1 MKLKTHWRRLWRLLL
16 VVMLVALS
24 MPRIVRAQEPLPLD
38 SSEDPKSTIEID
50 FGFTAHSITQEIRD
64 SIEIAVMTDQSLL
77 PFDIYRFTLTK
88 FQTSGNWIHAVLIP
102 THIVESAWE
111 AEFKPGYIV
120 EILGHHHDTGEWIA
134 TVVGSQGFWAL
145 AARVPRD
152 FIDFSSSLTLDAAS
166 STTVNYLFPWTKGQI
181 WYLTQGWHSGNSL
194 DFQPTAPIGTS
205 NRVVLAASTGR
216 LICVCDDSYQSNLA
230 IVNDVE
236 TTTYV
241 HLDKGT
247 IIQDIIN
254 KDVVQGQFLGLLYN
268 GNQGGGGDYQYNTAC
283 GKGTAAHLH
292 ITFPQKAITIDN
304 HNANDLARSTPY
316 TSSNTRT
323 DNNGCPAPDE
333 GGVIL
338 YKNRDSDC
346 GYEIEGK
353 GYVRVPVG
361 ETYTLPDG
369 FHPYSLVVPPGYELT
384 TYMDNGQVY
393 SVFTNGNSNLTLP
406 VPPIRSV
413 RAIHCPATPSDPIA
427 AILYSEPN
435 YSCGGKT
442 AAEKGFQVIPQSS
455 PGDNPYLLPTSFGAS
470 SIRIAPG
477 LLATLYQRNGTD
489 YFENRI
495 ATRDSDDDSFAKDYF
510 SPSFWGER
518 TEIDNNAGAI
528 LVTGNPGLCPAISQS
543 VNAPFCHYNS
553 PPYVPLLTMPPDG
566 FVTPVGQHLAPTL
579 CWYGNSDPEG
589 DQLQFQVE
597 ISSDTTMVNKWI
609 NSTSSPVCYRP
620 SVLDRKYDTYQ
631 WRVRA
636 RDTWGA
642 MSDWTTA
649 WSFTIAPPNRPP
661 AIAFNTANG
670 DGFSNG
676 VINTRERNWT
686 FQGIA
691 NDPEGRLNR
700 IQWYCSGDDCGV
712 MQSQSGLSNWT
723 YMRHGLQGKNTV
735 FFRAYDAE
743 GFYSNSR
750 SLTLYIDLAAPAT
763 SISLNGEGNAANW
776 PDWFTGPVEVSLRAT
791 DNATGQARAGV
802 REIHYRVDGNAWQ
815 TRSGDG
821 TNFALNTDG
830 VHTVE
835 YYAVD
840 MVGNAESAR
849 VTTVRIDQTPPS
861 PPAGI
866 VEMNGAVHD
875 VWQRNYNTP
884 VFSWNP
890 STDATSGV
898 WGYQFYFGQDPNG
911 INFHTITA
919 DQPRQWMPQPN
930 GVRTGTYYLRGRT
943 RDVAGNW
950 SVWTNLF
957 TFRYDETPPENPTDV
972 THTTGI
978 TNTVWQ
984 RLTNNADFRWPIP
997 HDEGSGIQGYSV
1009 YWGPDEAGESAVF
1022 ITANAFTDPTPLCD
1036 TVAVCTGYLRL
1047 QSVDNV
1053 DNRANEWSTGFVLRY
1068 DNVPP
1073 VVDFTFNEGITTTD
1087 QTHITLN
1094 IDASDEGSGVQA
1106 MRVSPN
1112 GQDWLPWEEY
1122 LESRAWVLPGVSRM
1136 SWPVY
1141 VQVRD
1146 GVGLESTVVS
1156 HTIYL
1161 DVNREQPHSTN
1172 FRLFDHILSAGAGA
1186 YTSTIYSGR
1195 ATVGQIADSAIVTS
1209 TNFKVAWGYE
1219 AGSQALPL
1227 IVPGYDSYES
1237 MNGIFASGTG
1247 ATPSSSLN
1255 FRMLGTF
1262 SEIGL
1267 PADTTTLTSPQFTH
1281 QPGFL
1286 ATLPDL
1292 RVSQPPTQTYGPPPE
1307 PVPLACETPSIS
1319 INDGAAFTGQFSV
1332 TLSLCAPHAV
1342 EMQIRNTLTPTIA
1355 AWEPYT
1361 TTKTW
1366 MLTDTGPQTS
1376 ARFVYADFK
1385 TATGEVYKT
1394 YFDDIIYD
1402 SVVPSISLTLDL
1414 PLIDVT
1420 SPITPVYPI
1429 SELQGLATPPSAMW
1443 LTPRL
1448 SDATPL
1454 SATGAITLY
1463 VGSMDDN
1470 SGVVELQL
1478 SDNISFTNALWE
1490 PHAPIK
1496 SYTPPNGEGITTLY
1510 ARARDHA
1517 GNVSSVISAT
1527 FIYDVHGPMG
1537 GVDFSDYVAG
1547 PETVTETL
1555 HLMAWD
1561 DWSEVTDM
1569 RVSANPVF
1577 TDTSWAP
1584 YTYTL
1589 VVPFSSTM
1597 QSAVTMYAQYRDARG
1612 NTSTVYSD
1620 VLPIDI
1626 TPPVAYVDVPASNSL
1641 TRALTVFAYD
1651 DLSGIADI
1659 FISNDPLMEQD
1670 VVTLTYPFTIT
1681 WTFNESRIVFVQ
1693 AVDNAGNFSEP
1704 YPVYA
1709 REFENRVFLPV
1720 IFKQG

>member
-1 MKLKTHWRRLWRLLL
+1 MKLKTHWHRLWRLLL
-16 VVMLVALS
+16 VVIFVAPL
-24 MPRIVRAQEPLPLD
+24 MPGVVRAQAPPPV
-38 SSEDPKSTIEID
+38 SEDAFS
-50 FGFTAHSITQEIRD
+50 HQSSITNTET
-64 SIEIAVMTDQSLL
+64 AWG
-77 PFDIYRFTLTK
+77 TLTSLQANSVILEVPYVDQVFVQRTVK
-88 FQTSGNWIHAVLIP
+88 KDEPWKYCGPPSIAMVLSYLGIEQRDVFLDRNPTLEIVPSVYGPDGTDWTRARNYLRKYGVKVENTPRHPTFDQIKAQINAGYPVIMGTGSLGDGAAHQLVVVGYREPNIIIVNDPMGGKLWRAWSVSEDRDLRNDYPWETYFETPKRKGFNIEYEYETELQGGNWIKILDHCP
-102 THIVESAWE
+102 
-111 AEFKPGYIV
+111 KP
-120 EILGHHHDTGEWIA
+120 
-134 TVVGSQGFWAL
+134 Q
-145 AARVPRD
+145 
-152 FIDFSSSLTLDAAS
+152 
-166 STTVNYLFPWTKGQI
+166 N
-181 WYLTQGWHSGNSL
+181 
-194 DFQPTAPIGTS
+194 TS
-205 NRVVLAASTGR
+205 
-216 LICVCDDSYQSNLA
+216 D
-230 IVNDVE
+230 
-236 TTTYV
+236 
-241 HLDKGT
+241 
-247 IIQDIIN
+247 
-254 KDVVQGQFLGLLYN
+254 
-268 GNQGGGGDYQYNTAC
+268 
-283 GKGTAAHLH
+283 
-292 ITFPQKAITIDN
+292 
-304 HNANDLARSTPY
+304 
-316 TSSNTRT
+316 
-323 DNNGCPAPDE
+323 
-333 GGVIL
+333 VIL
-338 YKNRDSDC
+338 YKDIGFGC
-346 GYEIEGK
+346 GDLGEGE
-353 GYVRVPVG
+353 GYIRISPNTSGRVW
-361 ETYTLPDG
+361 LP
-369 FHPYSLVVPPGYELT
+369 
-384 TYMDNGQVY
+384 
-393 SVFTNGNSNLTLP
+393 SN
-406 VPPIRSV
+406 
-413 RAIHCPATPSDPIA
+413 
-427 AILYSEPN
+427 
-435 YSCGGKT
+435 
-442 AAEKGFQVIPQSS
+442 
-455 PGDNPYLLPTSFGAS
+455 FGAS
-470 SIRIAPG
+470 SIHVPVGSI
-477 LLATLYQRNGTD
+477 ATLYYRGNIVSPGWTV
-489 YFENRI
+489 R
-495 ATRDSDDDSFAKDYF
+495 RWLDDDSFLGDMFVDTANAYPPQSIPVNDNIGSVSVEKNYVCLPNASVSTTQSAVQCVPNN
-510 SPSFWGER
+510 SPHIPGLIRPGDGYQSTTYRAPELCW
-518 TEIDNNAGAI
+518 T
-528 LVTGNPGLCPAISQS
+528 NPGDPDGDDIRYY
-543 VNAPFCHYNS
+543 VEIYNS
-553 PPYVPLLTMPPDG
+553 P
-566 FVTPVGQHLAPTL
+566 
-579 CWYGNSDPEG
+579 
-589 DQLQFQVE
+589 
-597 ISSDTTMVNKWI
+597 VNI
-609 NSTSSPVCYRP
+609 NSGWISNTCWRPVA
-620 SVLDRKYDTYQ
+620 LDYQ
-631 WRVRA
+631 YHQYYWRVKT
-636 RDTWGA
+636 RDPAGA
-642 MSDWTTA
+642 QSA
-649 WSFTIAPPNRPP
+649 WSTTRVFSILPPNRPP
-661 AIAFNTANG
+661 SIAVNTANG

-686 FQGIA
+686 FQGTA

-712 MQSQSGLSNWT
+712 MQSQSGLSNWI
-723 YMRHGLQGKNTV
+723 YVRHGLQGKNTV

-750 SLTLYIDLAAPAT
+750 SLTLYIDLAAPST
-763 SISLNGEGNAANW
+763 NISVNGEGNTANW
-776 PDWFTGPVEVSLRAT
+776 PDWFMGPVEVSLRAT

-802 REIHYRVDGNAWQ
+802 KEIHYRVDSGAWQ
-815 TRSGDG
+815 IRSGDG

-840 MVGNAESAR
+840 MVGNAESSR

-866 VEMNGAVHD
+866 VETNGTVHD
-875 VWQRNYNTP
+875 VWQRDHNTP

-911 INFHTITA
+911 INYHTITA

-930 GVRTGTYYLRGRT
+930 GVRTGIYYLRGRT

-950 SVWTNLF
+950 SAWTNLF

-984 RLTNNADFRWPIP
+984 RLTNTADFRWPIP

-1022 ITANAFTDPTPLCD
+1022 ITANAFADPTPLCD

-1106 MRVSPN
+1106 MRVSPD

-1122 LESRAWVLPGVSRM
+1122 LESRVWVLPGVSRM

-1195 ATVGQIADSAIVTS
+1195 GTVGQIADGAIVTS

-1227 IVPGYDSYES
+1227 IVPGYDSYEY

-1255 FRMLGTF
+1255 FRMLSTF

-1319 INDGAAFTGQFSV
+1319 INGGAAFTGQFSV
-1332 TLSLCAPHAV
+1332 TLSLCAPYAV

-1366 MLTDTGPQTS
+1366 MLTNTGPQTS

-1448 SDATPL
+1448 ADATRL
-1454 SATGAITLY
+1454 NATDAITLY

-1478 SDNISFTNALWE
+1478 SDNISFTNAPWE

-1517 GNVSSVISAT
+1517 GNVSPVISAT
-1527 FIYDVHGPMG
+1527 FIYDMHGPMG

-1547 PETVTETL
+1547 PATVTETL

-1569 RVSANPVF
+1569 RVSANPAF

-1612 NTSTVYSD
+1612 NTSAVYSD

-1709 REFENRVFLPV
+1709 REFENRVFLPI